1 MITVDYISSGITKD
15 IVDVVQLDRK
25 QKDLKSKKDQL
36 CLDILKYD
44 VEIDALKDLKL
55 RPDNCKIDSCP
66 FIKNAVDILKH
77 DPEGCKARAVSELE
91 SINLLLQQVSEELDW
106 NLEYNA
112 CISQFNILIRDI
124 DRNLIKT
131 KEEVDWANLKPLLSS
146 DDNGNVIYK
155 KTGELIDMLE
165 TKETLPYIEIK
176 TE

>member
-1 MITVDYISSGITKD
+1 MYNGEPVTSHKDNDGFVD
-15 IVDVVQLDRK
+15 Q
-25 QKDLKSKKDQL
+25 
-36 CLDILKYD
+36 
-44 VEIDALKDLKL
+44 
-55 RPDNCKIDSCP
+55 
-66 FIKNAVDILKH
+66 
-77 DPEGCKARAVSELE
+77 
-91 SINLLLQQVSEELDW
+91 
-106 NLEYNA
+106 
-112 CISQFNILIRDI
+112 IRDI